1 LGAGLQVVGPGVHG
15 SSASAALAARSTAV
29 VRSAQAEGIEPQT
42 DRHIRD
48 IAEHAGPFS
57 QNSQ

>member
-42 DRHIRD
+42 DA
-48 IAEHAGPFS
+48 IAWCG
-57 QNSQ
+57 